1 MKPIDDVYTGL
12 PRPAPSAGS
21 ADKSPAMRYFADGSK
36 KGDHSMSRSW
46 KGIFT
51 SVICGATGLAA
62 AAPQNL
68 ENFAR
73 RPQMHGV
80 SISADG
86 RYVAFLSGAGDE
98 TTVMTFDRS
107 QSGGPFKRVAA
118 SEPNK
123 FDIGWCRWATDRRA
137 VCGLFGNI
145 RGKRYAEPPFKRLF
159 AVNGDGTALKTLEAS
174 RDDANPLKPKTS
186 MRNLNMNYGA
196 DLEHSNQSM
205 ITLQMGNSLGY
216 SVGQNFVSQFNPD
229 RQDEVIDFAPGDS
242 NTLLIQADD
251 DRDGYPSVLAVNID
265 NANRAVK
272 MLQSPPIQLFIT
284 DGRGN
289 PRLGW
294 GNAKSGETGYFVRLE
309 DERDWKPLASIKSA
323 GMVGQLRPIAIG
335 VEPNTAYAY
344 GIFEG
349 RDALWSI
356 DLTDREPP
364 KLLFKHPLVDVG
376 EPILSTDRR
385 LLGVRY
391 DVERP
396 YVWYANPK
404 HRELIDRLEG
414 QFPGRA
420 FDIVD
425 SSWGQKILVLQSTS
439 DVDYGTYYLYDTE
452 KDKLQKLGTAYP
464 ELDQKALGTMTNII
478 YKAADGTEIPGYLTV
493 PTGAE
498 KKNLPLVVMPHD
510 GPAARDSWKFSF
522 LRTFLANRGYAVL
535 QMNYRGSS
543 GLGVQWRNDAKRD
556 WGGLVYSDIQD
567 GTKWAV
573 SEGIADPKR
582 ICILGWGFGGYEALL
597 SAARNDGT
605 YRCAGSING
614 IADLGLQDELA
625 AQFER
630 RSQDEGLKAK
640 SAQDSP
646 LANAA
651 KINIPVLLV
660 HGTKDWQVQ
669 LDHTLEMEDALDKH
683 GKDVTTIEIKNGT
696 HELER
701 QSDRMTL
708 LKEVQAF
715 LQENLGPGV
724 AP

>member
-1 MKPIDDVYTGL
+1 
-12 PRPAPSAGS
+12 
-21 ADKSPAMRYFADGSK
+21 
-36 KGDHSMSRSW
+36 MSRIG
-46 KGIFT
+46 KGLFA
-51 SVICGATGLAA
+51 SAFFCAA
-62 AAPQNL
+62 SIAVSAAPQNL

-80 SISADG
+80 TISADG
-86 RYVAFLSGAGDE
+86 RYIAFLSGSGDD
-98 TTVMTFDRS
+98 TLLMTFDRNQAGS
-107 QSGGPFKRVAA
+107 AFKRVAA
-118 SEPNK
+118 SERDK
-123 FDIGWCRWATDRRA
+123 FDIGWCRWATSQRI

-145 RGKRYAEPPFKRLF
+145 RGKKYAEPPFKRLF
-159 AVNGDGTALKTLEAS
+159 AANVDGTALKTLEVP

-186 MRNLNMNYGA
+186 MRNFNMNYGA
-196 DLEHSNQSM
+196 DLEHSNQSSYM
-205 ITLQMGNSLGY
+205 LQTGNSLGTA
-216 SVGQNFVSQFNPD
+216 VGQNFVLQFNSD
-229 RQDEVIDFAPGDS
+229 RQDEVIDFDPGEN
-242 NTLLIQADD
+242 NTVLIQSDED
-251 DRDGYPSVLAVNID
+251 HDGYPSILSVNID
-265 NANRAVK
+265 TANRSMK
-272 MLQSPPIQLFIT
+272 LLQSPPIQVFVT

-294 GNAKSGETGYFVRLE
+294 GSTRSGETGYFVRLE
-309 DERDWKPLASIKSA
+309 NDRDWKPLAGVKSA
-323 GMVGQLRPIAIG
+323 GLVGPLRPITIG
-335 VEPNTAYAY
+335 ADPNTAYAY
-344 GIFEG
+344 GVFEG

-356 DLTDREPP
+356 DLTDREEP

-376 EPILSTDRR
+376 EPVLSGDRH

-404 HRELIDRLEG
+404 HRELIDRLEA

-425 SSWGQKILVLQSTS
+425 SSAGQKILVIQATS
-439 DVDYGTYYLYDTE
+439 DVDAGTYYLYDTE
-452 KDKLQKLGTAYP
+452 KDKLQKLGTSYP
-464 ELDQKALGTMTNII
+464 ELDQKTLGTMTNII

-493 PTGAE
+493 PSGAE
-498 KKNLPLVVMPHD
+498 KKNLPLIVMPHD
-510 GPAARDSWKFSF
+510 GPAVRDSWKFSF

-535 QMNYRGSS
+535 QMNYRGST
-543 GLGVQWRNDAKRD
+543 GLGEKWRNDSKRD

-597 SAARNDGT
+597 SAARNKDT

-614 IADLGLQDELA
+614 IVDLALQNNLA
-625 AQFER
+625 QQVGEKR
-630 RSQDEGLKAK
+630 EGAIAAAED
-640 SAQDSP
+640 SA

-651 KINIPVLLV
+651 KINIPVLMI
-660 HGTKDWQVQ
+660 HGDKDWQVQ
-669 LDHTLEMEDALDKH
+669 LDHLHKMENALDKND
-683 GKDVTTIEIKNGT
+683 KDVTVVEIENGT
-696 HELER
+696 HELDR

-708 LKEVQAF
+708 LKEVLAF
-715 LQENLGPGV
+715 VQQHLGPGQ

>member
-1 MKPIDDVYTGL
+1 MSSFRKGF
-12 PRPAPSAGS
+12 
-21 ADKSPAMRYFADGSK
+21 FATVFS
-36 KGDHSMSRSW
+36 
-46 KGIFT
+46 
-51 SVICGATGLAA
+51 CATCIAVS

-73 RPQMHGV
+73 RPQMRGPA
-80 SISADG
+80 ISGDG
-86 RYVAFLSGAGDE
+86 RYVSFLSGSGDDTLLMTLDRKQAG
-98 TTVMTFDRS
+98 S
-107 QSGGPFKRVAA
+107 AFKRVAA
-118 SEPNK
+118 SEPDK
-123 FDIGWCRWATDRRA
+123 FDIGWCRWATDERV

-145 RGKRYAEPPFKRLF
+145 RGKRYAQPPFKRLF
-159 AVNGDGTALKTLEAS
+159 AVNGDGTALKALEMS
-174 RDDANPLKPKTS
+174 RDEANPLNPKTS

-196 DLEHSNQSM
+196 ALEHSNQSAL
-205 ITLQMGNSLGY
+205 TLAQGNSTGY
-216 SVGQNFVSQFNPD
+216 SVGQGYVSQFNPD
-229 RQDEVIDFAPGDS
+229 RQDEVIDFTPGETS
-242 NTLLIQADD
+242 TVLIQSDE
-251 DRDGYPSVLAVNID
+251 DRDGYPAVLAVNID
-265 NANRAVK
+265 TANRTVK
-272 MLQSPPIQLFIT
+272 MLQSPPIQVFVT
-284 DGRGN
+284 DSRGN

-294 GNAKSGETGYFVRLE
+294 GNARSGETGYFVRLE
-309 DERDWKPLASIKSA
+309 GSTDWKPLTSVKSA
-323 GMVGQLRPIAIG
+323 GMVGLLRPIAIG
-335 VEPNTAYAY
+335 VDPNTAYAY
-344 GIFEG
+344 GDFEG

-356 DLTDREPP
+356 DLTDQQPP

-376 EPILSTDRR
+376 EPILNGDRR

-425 SSWGQKILVLQSTS
+425 SSEDQEVLVLQSTN
-439 DVDYGTYYLYDTE
+439 DVDAGTYYLYT

-464 ELDQKALGTMTNII
+464 ELDQKTLGTMTNIV
-478 YKAADGTEIPGYLTV
+478 YKAADGAEIPGYLTV
-493 PTGAE
+493 PSGAE
-498 KKNLPLVVMPHD
+498 KKNLPLIVMPHD

-543 GLGVQWRNDAKRD
+543 GLGTQWRTAANGD

-597 SAARNDGT
+597 SAARNAGT
-605 YRCAGSING
+605 YRCAASING
-614 IADLGLQDELA
+614 VVDLALQDELA
-625 AQFER
+625 SQFER
-630 RSQDEGLKAK
+630 RSKDAGVNREKA
-640 SAQDSP
+640 ALNSP
-646 LANAA
+646 LANAG
-651 KINIPVLLV
+651 KIDIPVLLV
-660 HGTKDWQVQ
+660 HGSKDWQVQ
-669 LDHTLEMEDALDKH
+669 MDHATEMEDALDKH
-683 GKDVTTIEIKNGT
+683 EKDVTTVIIKNGT
-696 HELER
+696 HDLDR

-715 LQENLGPGV
+715 VQEHLGPGV
-724 AP
+724 SVQ

>member
-1 MKPIDDVYTGL
+1 
-12 PRPAPSAGS
+12 
-21 ADKSPAMRYFADGSK
+21 
-36 KGDHSMSRSW
+36 MSRIG
-46 KGIFT
+46 KGLFA
-51 SVICGATGLAA
+51 SAFFCAA
-62 AAPQNL
+62 SIAVSAAPQNL

-80 SISADG
+80 TISADG
-86 RYVAFLSGAGDE
+86 RYIAFLSGSGDD
-98 TTVMTFDRS
+98 TLLMTFDRNQAGS
-107 QSGGPFKRVAA
+107 AFKRVAA
-118 SEPNK
+118 SERDK
-123 FDIGWCRWATDRRA
+123 FDIGWCRWATSQRI

-145 RGKRYAEPPFKRLF
+145 RGKKYAEPPFKRLF
-159 AVNGDGTALKTLEAS
+159 AANVDGTALKTLEVP

-186 MRNLNMNYGA
+186 MRNFNMNYGA
-196 DLEHSNQSM
+196 DLEHSNQSSYM
-205 ITLQMGNSLGY
+205 LQTGNSLGTA
-216 SVGQNFVSQFNPD
+216 VGQNFVLQFNSD
-229 RQDEVIDFAPGDS
+229 RQDEVIDFDPGEN
-242 NTLLIQADD
+242 NTVLIQSDED
-251 DRDGYPSVLAVNID
+251 HDGYPSILSVNID
-265 NANRAVK
+265 TANRSMK
-272 MLQSPPIQLFIT
+272 LLQSPPIQVFVT

-294 GNAKSGETGYFVRLE
+294 GSTRSGETGYFVRLE
-309 DERDWKPLASIKSA
+309 NDRDWKPLAGVKSA
-323 GMVGQLRPIAIG
+323 GLVGPLRPITIG
-335 VEPNTAYAY
+335 ADPNTAYAY
-344 GIFEG
+344 GVFEG

-356 DLTDREPP
+356 DLTDREEP

-376 EPILSTDRR
+376 EPVLSGDRH

-404 HRELIDRLEG
+404 HRELIDRLEA

-425 SSWGQKILVLQSTS
+425 SSAGQKILVIQATS
-439 DVDYGTYYLYDTE
+439 DVDAGTYYLYDTE
-452 KDKLQKLGTAYP
+452 KDKLQKLGTSYP
-464 ELDQKALGTMTNII
+464 ELDQKTLGTMTNII

-493 PTGAE
+493 PSGAE
-498 KKNLPLVVMPHD
+498 KKNLPLIVMPHD
-510 GPAARDSWKFSF
+510 GPAVRDSWKFSF

-535 QMNYRGSS
+535 QMNYRGST
-543 GLGVQWRNDAKRD
+543 GLGEKWRNDSKRD

-597 SAARNDGT
+597 SAARNKDT

-614 IADLGLQDELA
+614 IVDLALQNDLA
-625 AQFER
+625 QQVGEKR
-630 RSQDEGLKAK
+630 EGAIAAAED
-640 SAQDSP
+640 SA

-651 KINIPVLLV
+651 KINIPVLMI
-660 HGTKDWQVQ
+660 HGDKDWQVQ
-669 LDHTLEMEDALDKH
+669 LDHLHKMENALDKND
-683 GKDVTTIEIKNGT
+683 KDVTVVEIENGT
-696 HELER
+696 HELDR

-708 LKEVQAF
+708 LKEVLAF
-715 LQENLGPGV
+715 VQQHLGPGQ